1 MASTP
6 SPATPAAH
14 ESDQPSAITR
24 LANRHIGFIA
34 LGGAIGTGLFL
45 GSGGGIKSAGPAV
58 LIAYLLSGLTIYVML
73 RCQAE
78 MTIEHP
84 ATGNFSAHAG
94 MAFGRTA
101 ALFTG
106 WVYILLM
113 LVVCLADTVALT
125 HVYLPYVYPDV
136 PHWIWAVLV
145 IGIITLINI
154 APVRIFGSVETFMT
168 ILKVGAVVA
177 IIVGGLA
184 IWALGIGGPNVAV
197 SNLWA
202 HGGFM
207 PNGWAGL
214 AGSLAITLFAFGGT
228 EAIGFA
234 AADSEDVKTGTI
246 KAVNTVPIRIAL
258 FYIGSV
264 AVLMVLVP
272 WNMVDT
278 ESSPFVTIFSQIGI
292 TWASTF
298 MNVVVCLAALSAVN
312 ALLYAAGRMI
322 TGIAEQ
328 GLAHPAL
335 AKRNR
340 FGTPVVSVIALVL
353 VLATSVVANEIFP
366 DGLFLK
372 VAMVATVFLMFTW
385 STIIITQL
393 KLQADRKKAGQPSHG
408 FSVPFSPIAQ
418 ILALSWMGIIV
429 VVLALDEGA
438 RASVIVGT
446 VALITVGALSWF
458 AMKLRAPR
466 EVK

>member
-1 MASTP
+1 MASAPPHRPDHVTP
-6 SPATPAAH
+6 PTVS
-14 ESDQPSAITR
+14 R
-24 LANRHIGFIA
+24 LAERHIGFIA

-45 GSGGGIKSAGPAV
+45 GSGKGIASAGPAV

-78 MTIEHP
+78 MTIAHP

-94 MAFGRTA
+94 LAFGKTA

-106 WVYILLM
+106 WVYVLLM

-136 PHWIWAVLV
+136 PHWVWAVMV
-145 IGIITLINI
+145 IGVITLINI
-154 APVRIFGSVETFMT
+154 APVRLFGSIETFMT
-168 ILKVGAVVA
+168 ILKVGAVLA
-177 IIVGGLA
+177 IILGGLA
-184 IWALGIGGPNVAV
+184 IWAFGVGGEQVAI

-234 AADSEDVKTGTI
+234 AADSEDVTGGTI
-246 KAVNTVPIRIAL
+246 RAVNTVPIRIAL

-272 WNMVDT
+272 WNLVDT
-278 ESSPFVTIFSQIGI
+278 DSSPFVTIFSQIGI

-312 ALLYAAGRMI
+312 ALLYAAGRMV

-328 GLAHPAL
+328 GLAPQVL

-353 VLATSVVANEIFP
+353 VLCTSVVANELVP

-385 STIIITQL
+385 AAIIVTQL
-393 KLQADRKKAGQPSHG
+393 KLRASMPVAQREDHG
-408 FSVPFSPIAQ
+408 FLVPLTPIAQ
-418 ILALSWMGIIV
+418 ILALAWLGIIML
-429 VVLALDEGA
+429 VLALDAGA
-438 RASVIVGT
+438 RPSVIVGT
-446 VALITVGALSWF
+446 LALGAVALLSF
-458 AMKLRAPR
+458 ISIKVRPPIERSL
-466 EVK
+466 E